1 MSIEAVAQFREAVNA
16 NEDWQEEIR
25 NFGEEGNMVD
35 FANGKG
41 HAFTSEEY
49 NEYVGSNVE
58 GELSE
63 FEMELVAGGGS
74 TMGAMVQHDMDRQ
87 AAFLNI
93 DRGPR
98 QSRQT

>member
-25 NFGEEGNMVD
+25 NFGEEANMVD

-49 NEYVGSNVE
+49 NEYVGSKVE

-63 FEMELVAGGGS
+63 FEMELVAGGFGLRRNWHNGVGQRGGS
-74 TMGAMVQHDMDRQ
+74 
-87 AAFLNI
+87 
-93 DRGPR
+93 
-98 QSRQT
+98 

>member
-49 NEYVGSNVE
+49 NDYVGSNAE

-63 FEMELVAGGGS
+63 FEMELVAGGFGVER
-74 TMGAMVQHDMDRQ
+74 TDEQTRWNRQRDREHGRHVYGA
-87 AAFLNI
+87 
-93 DRGPR
+93 
-98 QSRQT
+98 T